1 MKKKIYISPSNQVS
15 NRYAVGNTNEAE
27 QCRKIA
33 TKLVEALNRCGFES
47 LPNVT
52 GDMYEHVRESNAFGA
67 DLHIP
72 IHTNAYN
79 GKVAGLRIFV
89 YKNGGEAEK
98 IAKAVYAE
106 LAPITPGTSDGI
118 SAQPGLYECKATNA
132 LCVYIEAGFHDNPT
146 EAQWIIDHTV
156 DIAEAICRGLC
167 KYYGLKYVTGS
178 TTTPSPSAKPESAS
192 TAPAAE
198 CSVKLPVLRK
208 GSQGSSVKALQHLLI
223 RNGCSCGSYGAD
235 GDFGAATDTA
245 LKAYQK
251 SKGITVDGIAGAETW
266 NKLLMG

>member
-47 LPNVT
+47 LTNVT
-52 GDMYEHVRESNAFGA
+52 GDMYEHVRESNTFGA

-89 YKNGGEAEK
+89 YKTGGEAER
-98 IAKAVYAE
+98 IAKAISAE

-118 SAQPGLYECKATNA
+118 SAQPRLYECKATNA

-167 KYYGLKYVTGS
+167 KHYGVTYVTS
-178 TTTPSPSAKPESAS
+178 SAPEP
-192 TAPAAE
+192 APVPKTAE
-198 CSVKLPVLRK
+198 CSIKLPVLRK
-208 GSQGSSVKALQHLLI
+208 GSQGTSVRALQSLLI
-223 RNGCSCGSYGAD
+223 GCGYLCGVWGAD
-235 GDFGAATDTA
+235 GDFGAATDET
-245 LKAYQK
+245 LRKFQK
-251 SKGITVDGIAGAETW
+251 NVGIVSDGIAGADTW
-266 NKLLMG
+266 SKLLKG

>member
-33 TKLVEALNRCGFES
+33 TKLVEALNRCGFDGKT
-47 LPNVT
+47 NVT

-89 YKNGGEAEK
+89 YKTGGEAEK
-98 IAKAVYAE
+98 IAKAISAE

-118 SAQPGLYECKATNA
+118 SAHPGLYECKATNA

-156 DIAEAICRGLC
+156 DIAEAICRGVC
-167 KYYGLKYVTGS
+167 HYYDVKYLPADQQVS
-178 TTTPSPSAKPESAS
+178 
-192 TAPAAE
+192 APAMEITE
-198 CSVKLPVLRK
+198 CDIKLPVLKK
-208 GSQGSSVKALQHLLI
+208 GDNGKSVRALQSLLI
-223 RNGCSCGSYGAD
+223 GCGYLCGVWGAD
-235 GDFGAATDTA
+235 GDFGAATDET
-245 LKAYQK
+245 LRKFQK
-251 SKGITVDGIAGAETW
+251 NVGIVSDGIAGADTW
-266 NKLLMG
+266 NKLLKG

>member
-33 TKLVEALNRCGFES
+33 TKLVEALNRCGFGGKT
-47 LPNVT
+47 NVT

-89 YKNGGEAEK
+89 YKTGGEAEK
-98 IAKAVYAE
+98 IAKAVSAE

-118 SAQPGLYECKATNA
+118 SAQPGLYECKASNA

-167 KYYGLKYVTGS
+167 KHYGVTYVTGS
-178 TTTPSPSAKPESAS
+178 APEASPVVK
-192 TAPAAE
+192 TAE
-198 CSVKLPVLRK
+198 CSIKLPVLRK
-208 GSQGSSVKALQHLLI
+208 GSQGTSVKALQHLLI
-223 RNGCSCGSYGAD
+223 GNGCSCGISGAD
-235 GDFGAATDTA
+235 GDFGSATDA
-245 LKAYQK
+245 AVRAYQK
-251 SKGITVDGIAGAETW
+251 SKGITVDGIAGADTW
-266 NKLLMG
+266 SHLLGV

>member
-33 TKLVEALNRCGFES
+33 IKLVEALNRCGFDGMT
-47 LPNVT
+47 NVT

-89 YKNGGEAEK
+89 YKTGGEAEK
-98 IAKAVYAE
+98 IAKSISAE

-118 SAQPGLYECKATNA
+118 SAQPGLYECKVTKA

-167 KYYGLKYVTGS
+167 KHYGVTYVTGS
-178 TTTPSPSAKPESAS
+178 APEP
-192 TAPAAE
+192 APVPKTAE
-198 CSVKLPVLRK
+198 CSIKLPVLRK
-208 GSQGSSVKALQHLLI
+208 GSQGTSVKALQHLLI
-223 RNGCSCGSYGAD
+223 GNGCSCGSSGAD
-235 GDFGAATDTA
+235 GYFGAATDA
-245 LKAYQK
+245 AVMAYQK
-251 SKGITVDGIAGAETW
+251 SKGITVDGIAGADTW
-266 NKLLMG
+266 SHLLGV

>member
-47 LPNVT
+47 LTNVT

-89 YKNGGEAEK
+89 YKTGSEAEK
-98 IAKAVYAE
+98 IAKAISAE

-167 KYYGLKYVTGS
+167 KYYGVTYVTGS
-178 TTTPSPSAKPESAS
+178 APEP
-192 TAPAAE
+192 APVVKTAE
-198 CSVKLPVLRK
+198 CGIKLPVLRK
-208 GSQGSSVKALQHLLI
+208 GSQGASVKALQHLLI
-223 RNGCSCGSYGAD
+223 GNGCSCGSSGAD
-235 GDFGAATDTA
+235 GDFGAATDA
-245 LKAYQK
+245 AVRAYQK
-251 SKGITVDGIAGAETW
+251 AKGITVDGIAGAETW
-266 NKLLMG
+266 SKLMKG

>member
-33 TKLVEALNRCGFES
+33 TKLAEALNRCGFDGKT
-47 LPNVT
+47 NVT

-89 YKNGGEAEK
+89 YKTGGEAEK
-98 IAKAVYAE
+98 IAKSISAE

-167 KYYGLKYVTGS
+167 KYYGVTYATGIAPEPATES
-178 TTTPSPSAKPESAS
+178 TGTIYRVQVGAFSIKSN
-192 TAPAAE
+192 AE
-198 CSVKLPVLRK
+198 RLR
-208 GSQGSSVKALQHLLI
+208 
-223 RNGCSCGSYGAD
+223 D
-235 GDFGAATDTA
+235 E
-245 LKAYQK
+245 LKARGYDAFIK
-251 SKGITVDGIAGAETW
+251 E
-266 NKLLMG
+266 N

>member
-1 MKKKIYISPSNQVS
+1 MKKKIYASPSNQVS

-33 TKLVEALNRCGFES
+33 AALVEALNRCGFDGKT
-47 LPNVT
+47 NVT
-52 GDMYEHVRESNAFGA
+52 GDMYEHVRESNAFGS

-98 IAKAVYAE
+98 IAKAVSAE

-132 LCVYIEAGFHDNPT
+132 LCVYIEVGFHDNPT

-167 KYYGLKYVTGS
+167 KHYGVTYATGS
-178 TTTPSPSAKPESAS
+178 APEP
-192 TAPAAE
+192 APVVKTAE
-198 CSVKLPVLRK
+198 CGIKLPVLRK
-208 GSQGSSVKALQHLLI
+208 GSQGASVKALQHLLI
-223 RNGCSCGSYGAD
+223 GNGCSCGSSGAD
-235 GDFGAATDTA
+235 GDFGSATDA
-245 LKAYQK
+245 AVRGFQK
-251 SKGITVDGIAGAETW
+251 SKDITVDGIAGADTW
-266 NKLLMG
+266 SHLLGV

>member
-1 MKKKIYISPSNQVS
+1 MKKKIYASPSNQVS

-33 TKLVEALNRCGFES
+33 TKLVEALNRCGFDGKT
-47 LPNVT
+47 NVT

-89 YKNGGEAEK
+89 YKTGGEAEK
-98 IAKAVYAE
+98 IAKAVSAE

-118 SAQPGLYECKATNA
+118 SAHPGLYECKATNA

-167 KYYGLKYVTGS
+167 KYYGVTYATGS
-178 TTTPSPSAKPESAS
+178 APEP
-192 TAPAAE
+192 APVVKTDE
-198 CSVKLPVLRK
+198 CSIKLPVLRK
-208 GSQGSSVKALQHLLI
+208 GSQGAPVKALQHLLI
-223 RNGCSCGSYGAD
+223 GNGCSCGSYGAD

-266 NKLLMG
+266 NKLLKG

>member
-33 TKLVEALNRCGFES
+33 TKLVEALNRCGFDGKT
-47 LPNVT
+47 NVT

-89 YKNGGEAEK
+89 YKTGGEAEK
-98 IAKAVYAE
+98 IAKAISAE

-167 KYYGLKYVTGS
+167 KHYDVTYAS
-178 TTTPSPSAKPESAS
+178 VSAPEP
-192 TAPAAE
+192 APVVKTVE
-198 CSVKLPVLRK
+198 CSIKLPVLKK
-208 GSQGSSVKALQHLLI
+208 GSQGASVKALQHLLI
-223 RNGCSCGSYGAD
+223 GNGCSCGSSGAD
-235 GDFGAATDTA
+235 GDFGSATDA
-245 LKAYQK
+245 AVRSFQK
-251 SKGITVDGIAGAETW
+251 SKGITVDGIAGVDTW
-266 NKLLMG
+266 SKLLKG

>member
-33 TKLVEALNRCGFES
+33 TKLVEALNRCGFDGMT
-47 LPNVT
+47 NVT
-52 GDMYEHVRESNAFGA
+52 GDMYEHVRESNTFGA

-89 YKNGGEAEK
+89 YKMGNEAER
-98 IAKAVYAE
+98 IAKAISAE

-167 KYYGLKYVTGS
+167 KHYGVTCVTGS
-178 TTTPSPSAKPESAS
+178 APEP
-192 TAPAAE
+192 APVVKTAE
-198 CSVKLPVLRK
+198 CGIKLPVLK
-208 GSQGSSVKALQHLLI
+208 KCSQGASVKALQHLLI
-223 RNGCSCGSYGAD
+223 GNGCSCGSTGAD
-235 GDFGAATDTA
+235 GDFGSATDA
-245 LKAYQK
+245 AVRSFQK
-251 SKGITVDGIAGAETW
+251 SKGITVDGIAGADTW
-266 NKLLMG
+266 NRLLKG

>member
-1 MKKKIYISPSNQVS
+1 MKKKIYVSPSNQVS

-33 TKLVEALNRCGFES
+33 TKLVEALNRCGFDGKT
-47 LPNVT
+47 NVT
-52 GDMYEHVRESNAFGA
+52 GDMYEHVRESNAFGS

-89 YKNGGEAEK
+89 YKTGGEAEK
-98 IAKAVYAE
+98 IAKAISAE

-118 SAQPGLYECKATNA
+118 STQPGLYECKATNA

-167 KYYGLKYVTGS
+167 KHYGVISVTGS
-178 TTTPSPSAKPESAS
+178 TPEP
-192 TAPAAE
+192 APEVKTAE
-198 CSVKLPVLRK
+198 CSIKLPVLRK
-208 GSQGSSVKALQHLLI
+208 GCQGASVKALQHLLI
-223 RNGCSCGSYGAD
+223 GNGCSCGSSGAD
-235 GDFGAATDTA
+235 GDFGAATDA
-245 LKAYQK
+245 AVRAYQK
-251 SKGITVDGIAGAETW
+251 SKGITVDGIAGADTW
-266 NKLLMG
+266 SKLLNG

>member
-33 TKLVEALNRCGFES
+33 TKLVEALNRCGFDGKT
-47 LPNVT
+47 NVT

-89 YKNGGEAEK
+89 YKTGGEAEK
-98 IAKAVYAE
+98 IAKAISAE

-178 TTTPSPSAKPESAS
+178 NTTPSPSANPESQS
-192 TAPAAE
+192 KAPAAE

-208 GSQGSSVKALQHLLI
+208 GDKGKSVRALQSLI
-223 RNGCSCGSYGAD
+223 IGCGYLCGVCGAD
-235 GDFGAATDTA
+235 GDFGAATDEA
-245 LKAYQK
+245 LRRFQK
-251 SKGITVDGIAGAETW
+251 DAGITVDGIAGAETW
-266 NKLLMG
+266 NKLLKG